1 MWLFLLFV
9 LFCGIT
15 HFLDAAVSFSPLY
28 NWLFL
33 AKLAT
38 AIASWATV
46 IALIPVTPKVL
57 SMKSPDDLEA
67 EVQRRTSE
75 LQEAKNQ
82 ILYSEQLYKQS
93 FHMSGVAKFQ
103 CQPPHM
109 KFLLVNKKMCE
120 ITGYSE
126 EELLGM
132 TISDL
137 THPEDRDEDHLCWE
151 QMFRGEHSETNRKK
165 RYVKKDGSIIWV
177 KSNLTTLHDGD
188 GKPFRVMAVIVDI
201 TDSLRL
207 KSELQ
212 EKIRDLAEAN
222 QRKDEF
228 LAILGH
234 ELRNPLAALSNAVQ
248 LLTLPGS
255 PEDAKILG
263 RDMIQRQLEHIT
275 RLVDDIIT
283 VSRAVRGRMDLR
295 KEDVAVSD
303 ILERAVE
310 LVEPLI
316 HLKRHN
322 LQIQNQCHG
331 RKIFGDKIRLV
342 QAVSNLLQNA
352 AKYTENG
359 GEIEIVA
366 SIENN
371 DIAILVKD
379 NGMGISGEL
388 LPHIFDLCVRGRRAT
403 QKDHGMGIGLTMV
416 KSIIE
421 LHGGRVVARSQGSD
435 QGSEFIVHLP
445 IRGDGYESPS
455 G

>member
-1 MWLFLLFV
+1 MV
-9 LFCGIT
+9 
-15 HFLDAAVSFSPLY
+15 VS
-28 NWLFL
+28 
-33 AKLAT
+33 
-38 AIASWATV
+38 
-46 IALIPVTPKVL
+46 PKVPT
-57 SMKSPDDLEA
+57 MKSPDDLEA
-67 EVQRRTSE
+67 EVQQRRTSE

-103 CQPPHM
+103 SQPPHM

-126 EELLGM
+126 KELLGM
-132 TISDL
+132 TVSDI
-137 THPEDRDEDHLCWE
+137 THPEDREEDKEAWDK
-151 QMFRGEHSETNRKK
+151 MFRGEATEINRRK
-165 RYVKKDGSIIWV
+165 RYVKKDGTVVWV
-177 KSNLTTLHDGD
+177 KSNITILRDDDGE
-188 GKPFRVMAVIVDI
+188 PFRAMAVIVDI

-222 QRKDEF
+222 QKKDEF

-248 LLTLPGS
+248 LLTLPTS
-255 PEDAKILG
+255 PEDARMLG

-295 KEDVAVSD
+295 KEDVSVSD

-316 HLKRHN
+316 HVKRHKI
-322 LQIQNQCHG
+322 QISNQCG
-331 RKIFGDKIRLV
+331 GIKIHGDKIRLV

-359 GEIEIVA
+359 GEIHLTATVQDG
-366 SIENN
+366 N
-371 DIAILVKD
+371 IAILVKD

-388 LPHIFDLCVRGRRAT
+388 LPHIFDLCVRGQRAT

-416 KSIIE
+416 KTIVE
-421 LHGGRVVARSQGSD
+421 LHGGSAVARSEGSD
-435 QGSEFIVHLP
+435 RGSEFIVQLP
-445 IRGDGYESPS
+445 IRGDAV
-455 G
+455 